1 VGGALNRTATTLR
14 VGDDASNRQYRAIL
28 SFDTFLLPENA
39 EITSVTLKLK
49 YAGVSGTNPFK
60 THGNLLADICKGAF
74 KGNAALQVGDFT
86 HNCGSNKV
94 LIYTNSLV
102 DNWYT
107 HSLDPLRFDLINR
120 DGTTQVR
127 LRFNKDDNN
136 DFGADFLK
144 IFSANASV
152 GSQPQLIIEYVIH

>member
-1 VGGALNRTATTLR
+1 MGGALNRTATTLR

-28 SFDTFLLPENA
+28 SFNTFLLPENA
-39 EITSVTLKLK
+39 EITSVTLKFK

-86 HNCGSNKV
+86 HSCGSNKV
-94 LIYTNSLV
+94 LIYTNSRV

-107 HSLDPLRFDLINR
+107 QSLDPLRFDLINR
-120 DGTTQVR
+120 DGTTQFR

-144 IFSANASV
+144 IFSANASA
-152 GSQPQLIIEYVIH
+152 GSQPQLIIEYVLH